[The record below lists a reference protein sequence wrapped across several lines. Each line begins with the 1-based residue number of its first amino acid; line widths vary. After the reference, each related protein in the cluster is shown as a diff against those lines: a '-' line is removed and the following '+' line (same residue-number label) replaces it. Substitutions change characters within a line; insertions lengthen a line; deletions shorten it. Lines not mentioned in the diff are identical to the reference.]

1 MRSDVLDIFQA
12 DDAPEVPSWLR
23 QLIWRMHEEIR
34 KAVRDELSSK
44 DQAVLSSESGIGAGD
59 VSYHIDVRPER
70 IVERSFKDPP
80 AAVVVICE
88 GLGRLVFPSSA
99 QEQDAEWCVIVDPLD
114 GSREIAYSKRS
125 AWILSGVAPV
135 RPVPTLADIAW
146 ALQTE
151 VPPLTQTTSVML
163 TSGSGHQA
171 EMQTCSLTSLTTG
184 AFVPTDRALR
194 PSEASSVRGGFAI
207 FADYFA
213 GSHAL
218 TGRIADWVFD
228 KVLGK
233 VHPGEAQVFNDQYLS
248 SAGCLYLL
256 ASGKYRFF
264 ADIRPAID
272 LAASQIDRNVG
283 LCAHPYDLCTH
294 TIAQQ
299 AGVILTD
306 LQGSPLSY
314 ALATDIDCGWIGY
327 ANESI
332 RSEMESIV
340 LEAIAQITSGSS
352 HA

>member
-1 MRSDVLDIFQA
+1 MDDFRT
-12 DDAPEVPSWLR
+12 DDAHEVPSWLCL
-23 QLIWRMHEEIR
+23 LIRTMHEEIR
-34 KAVRDELSSK
+34 RAVRDELNSE
-44 DQAVLSSESGIGAGD
+44 DQAVLSSEAGIGAGD

-88 GLGRLVFPSSA
+88 GLGRLVFPSTA

-125 AWILSGVAPV
+125 AWILSGVAPT

-151 VPPLTQTTSVML
+151 VPPTTQSTGVML
-163 TSGSGHQA
+163 TSGNGHQA
-171 EMQTCSLTSLTTG
+171 GMQTCDLTTG

-218 TGRIADWVFD
+218 TGRVADRVFD
-228 KVLGK
+228 KALGK
-233 VHPGEAQVFNDQYLS
+233 VNPGEAQVFNDQYLS

-264 ADIRPAID
+264 ADIRPIID
-272 LAASQIDRNVG
+272 LAASQIGRNVG
-283 LCAHPYDLCTH
+283 LCAHPYDLCTY
-294 TIAQQ
+294 TIAQR

-340 LEAIAQITSGSS
+340 LETIAQ
-352 HA
+352 AKDEKPAQ